1 MCIGQNTNPENF
13 LSCWSVMRQVNGTKY
28 ETNHSYLVS
37 PTTFTALNN
46 TIANGWVILQNS

>member
-1 MCIGQNTNPENF
+1 MCIGQNTDPENF

-37 PTTFTALNN
+37 PKTFTKLNN